1 MTGFFIAWVNLNPVQ
16 DLENIHPE
24 KNFYSQVKL
33 YIVTVFYSLDR
44 FESLIRLKKLC
55 YLKKK
60 KSYRR
65 DKLYSVTAFY
75 NLNKHE
81 ACSTSYKLAWQAIAS
96 KLYEFHNICSWP
108 YWRFFFFFRKI
119 LIPFTN
125 LFCSFFLVSLVLSSK
140 EVVTNC
146 YGNEKRRNKNHGLCY

>member
-24 KNFYSQVKL
+24 NIFYSQVKL
-33 YIVTVFYSLDR
+33 YIVTVFYSLGR
-44 FESLIRLKKLC
+44 FESLIRLKNLC

-60 KSYRR
+60 KKKNYRR

-108 YWRFFFFFRKI
+108 YWRFILSLRKDFDTFHE
-119 LIPFTN
+119 PF
-125 LFCSFFLVSLVLSSK
+125 L
-140 EVVTNC
+140 
-146 YGNEKRRNKNHGLCY
+146 